1 MVMQSLADRG
11 SVRRRVIAAA
21 VTVGLLL
28 GSVASA
34 LADQAT
40 STSIDRGATRAA
52 ADAHASGQS
61 GPTFSTSAAPHLMDA
76 RRADAFD
83 HPASTTV
90 RPAPVAKHVA
100 APAPAPRPAARYVG
114 ANHVWIP
121 WLGLSRS
128 VHLFPCSR
136 SRDPDNYVYRWGC
149 AGSNNVYLLGHA
161 YSVFKGLHDAYTHGR
176 LAVGLKVIYADGA
189 GRVTVYRITQWR
201 VVSPID
207 SAWAIASQSRPS
219 MTLQTCVGP
228 TGNLRL
234 NVRLVA
240 DR

>member
-11 SVRRRVIAAA
+11 SVRRRAIAAA

-34 LADQAT
+34 LAGQAA
-40 STSIDRGATRAA
+40 STTVDRGATRAA
-52 ADAHASGQS
+52 ADAHAIVQS
-61 GPTFSTSAAPHLMDA
+61 TATVSTSAAPHLMDA

-90 RPAPVAKHVA
+90 QPVAKHVA
-100 APAPAPRPAARYVG
+100 APAPAPKPVARYVG
-114 ANHVWIP
+114 TNHVWIP

-128 VHLFPCSR
+128 VQLFPCSR

-201 VVSPID
+201 VVSPFD
-207 SAWAIASQSRPS
+207 SAWAIASQPRPS